1 MFRFKKWID
10 FLLYTNLYIG
20 LCAWA
25 LLYFSYVYLAGETP
39 PLPQQALIFGG
50 TLALY
55 GLHRIIGLRFV
66 HLGPSRFQSVLK
78 LSTWIIVVAGIG
90 ILLSVYGFIYA
101 SERLRWSLVP
111 IMVLSLAY
119 ALPVFPGKKR
129 LRDYPYIKIFLI
141 GSLWTLLTIG
151 IPVMHANTYSWY
163 IITLLLLE
171 RFLFIFSLTIPFD
184 LRDIRVDQ
192 EHKVWTIPM
201 VLGIKWAK
209 RLSMSLLLAALLLL
223 GFLVYH
229 FHVWSPRAYTILIL
243 TYGVAGWLIYKSK
256 SHGSDYFFSIFI
268 DGVMILPLLF
278 EISWY
283 YLHQLWHWIQ

>member
-25 LLYFSYVYLAGETP
+25 LLYFSYVHLAGEIP

-50 TLALY
+50 TIALY

-78 LSTWIIVVAGIG
+78 LSTWIILVAGIG
-90 ILLSVYGFIYA
+90 ILLSVYGFVYA
-101 SERLRWSLVP
+101 SSRLRWSLVP
-111 IMVLSLAY
+111 VMVLSLAY

-141 GSLWTLLTIG
+141 GSQWTLLTTG
-151 IPVMHANTYSWY
+151 IPAMRANTYSWY
-163 IITLLLLE
+163 VITLLLLE

-209 RLSMSLLLAALLLL
+209 RLSMGLLLAALLLL
-223 GFLVYH
+223 GLLVYY
-229 FHVWSPRAYTILIL
+229 FQVWSPRAYSILIL
-243 TYGVAGWLIYKSK
+243 TYGAAGWLIYKSK
-256 SHGSDYFFSIFI
+256 SQGSDYFFSIFI

-278 EISWY
+278 EVTWY
-283 YLHQLWHWIQ
+283 YLHELWQWF

>member
-1 MFRFKKWID
+1 MDRFPVVHKPVHWSVCLGSPVFFLCLSGRRNTTIATAGID
-10 FLLYTNLYIG
+10 IWRYP
-20 LCAWA
+20 CSVW
-25 LLYFSYVYLAGETP
+25 P
-39 PLPQQALIFGG
+39 PSH
-50 TLALY
+50 
-55 GLHRIIGLRFV
+55 HRSAIR
-66 HLGPSRFQSVLK
+66 PSRPQPVSVGSETEHLDHRGGRHRNPAFS
-78 LSTWIIVVAGIG
+78 LWIHLCLRKVA
-90 ILLSVYGFIYA
+90 
-101 SERLRWSLVP
+101 LVP

>member
-1 MFRFKKWID
+1 M
-10 FLLYTNLYIG
+10 YTNLYIG

-25 LLYFSYVYLAGETP
+25 SLYFSYVHLAGEIP
-39 PLPQQALIFGG
+39 PLPQQALSFGG
-50 TLALY
+50 TIALY

-78 LSTWIIVVAGIG
+78 LSTWIILVAGIG
-90 ILLSVYGFIYA
+90 ILLSVYGFVYA
-101 SERLRWSLVP
+101 SSRLRWSLVP
-111 IMVLSLAY
+111 VMVLSLAY

-163 IITLLLLE
+163 VITLLLLE

-209 RLSMSLLLAALLLL
+209 RLSMGLLLAALLLL
-223 GFLVYH
+223 GLLVYY
-229 FHVWSPRAYTILIL
+229 FQVWSPRAYSILIL
-243 TYGVAGWLIYKSK
+243 TYGAAGWLIYKSK
-256 SHGSDYFFSIFI
+256 SQGSDYFFSIFI

-278 EISWY
+278 EVTWY
-283 YLHQLWHWIQ
+283 YLHELWQWF

>member
-1 MFRFKKWID
+1 M
-10 FLLYTNLYIG
+10 YTNLYIG

-25 LLYFSYVYLAGETP
+25 LLYFSYVHLAGEIP
-39 PLPQQALIFGG
+39 PLPQQALSFGG
-50 TLALY
+50 TIALY

-78 LSTWIIVVAGIG
+78 LSTWIILVAGIG
-90 ILLSVYGFIYA
+90 ILLSVYGFVYA
-101 SERLRWSLVP
+101 SSRLRWSLVP
-111 IMVLSLAY
+111 VMVLSLAY

-163 IITLLLLE
+163 VITLLLLE

-209 RLSMSLLLAALLLL
+209 RLSMGLLLAALLLL
-223 GFLVYH
+223 GLLVYY
-229 FHVWSPRAYTILIL
+229 FQVWSPRAYSILIL
-243 TYGVAGWLIYKSK
+243 TYGAAGWLIYKSK
-256 SHGSDYFFSIFI
+256 SQGSDYFFSIFI

-278 EISWY
+278 EVTWY
-283 YLHQLWHWIQ
+283 YLHELWQWF

>member
-25 LLYFSYVYLAGETP
+25 LLYFSYVHLAGEIP

-50 TLALY
+50 TIALY

-78 LSTWIIVVAGIG
+78 LSTWIILVAGIG
-90 ILLSVYGFIYA
+90 ILLSVYGFVYA
-101 SERLRWSLVP
+101 SSRLRWSLVP
-111 IMVLSLAY
+111 VMVLSLAY

-163 IITLLLLE
+163 VITLLLLE

-209 RLSMSLLLAALLLL
+209 RLSMGLLL
-223 GFLVYH
+223 GLLVYY
-229 FHVWSPRAYTILIL
+229 FQVWSPRAYSILIL
-243 TYGVAGWLIYKSK
+243 TYGAAGWLIYKSK
-256 SHGSDYFFSIFI
+256 SQGSDYFFSIFI

-278 EISWY
+278 EVTWY
-283 YLHQLWHWIQ
+283 YLHELWQWL